1 MPTVEGAGVPLGYAE
16 RGSGEPVLLIHGMAS
31 DAAALAPVAAA
42 LEDRARVVAYD
53 RRGYGGSGAPEPY
66 GGTTVD
72 EQAEDAAAVLR
83 ALGAA
88 PAVVAGE
95 GFGALVALDLLRRHG
110 ALVRAAVLAEPPLL
124 AFVPEATEALAAE
137 RAEIEEAVRGR
148 GPGAGVDAWLARRG
162 AGAPPLAPGAAERAR
177 AAHRA
182 FFADYAGL
190 ATLSVTRRELR
201 ALAAPAVVLTAPWS
215 PPPILA
221 AADRLAGLLPAARR
235 AADGDL
241 AAAVRSLL
249 R

>member
-1 MPTVEGAGVPLGYAE
+1 MPTVEGAGVPLSFAE
-16 RGSGEPVLLIHGMAS
+16 RGCGKPVLLVHGMAS
-31 DAAALAPVAAA
+31 DAAALAPVAEA

-53 RRGYGGSGAPEPY
+53 RRGYGDSGAPEPY

-72 EQAEDAAAVLR
+72 EQAEDAAALLR

-110 ALVRAAVLAEPPLL
+110 ALVHAVVLAEPPLL
-124 AFVPEATEALAAE
+124 AFVPEATEALAGE
-137 RAEIEEAVRGR
+137 RAEIEEAVRER
-148 GPGAGVDAWLARRG
+148 GPGAGVGAWLARRG
-162 AGAPPLAPGAAERAR
+162 DGPPSPPGAAERAR

-201 ALAAPAVVLTAPWS
+201 ALATPAVVLTGPWS
-215 PPPILA
+215 APPIVA

-241 AAAVRSLL
+241 AAAVGSLL

>member
-1 MPTVEGAGVPLGYAE
+1 MPTAEGAGVPLSYAE
-16 RGSGEPVLLIHGMAS
+16 RGSGELVLLVHGMAS
-31 DAAALAPVAAA
+31 DAAALAPLAAA

-53 RRGYGGSGAPEPY
+53 RRGYGASGAPEPY

-72 EQAEDAAAVLR
+72 EQAEDAAALLR
-83 ALGAA
+83 ALGGA

-95 GFGALVALDLLRRHG
+95 GFGALVALDLLRRHR
-110 ALVRAAVLAEPPLL
+110 ALVRAAALADPPLL

-137 RAEIEEAVRGR
+137 RAEIEEAVRED
-148 GPGAGVDAWLARRG
+148 GPGAGVGAWLGRRG
-162 AGAPPLAPGAAERAR
+162 AGAPPLPAAAAERAR
-177 AAHRA
+177 AAHVA

-201 ALAAPAVVLTAPWS
+201 TLDAPAVVVTAPWS
-215 PPPILA
+215 APPVVA

-241 AAAVRSLL
+241 AAAVRWLL
-249 R
+249 A

>member
-1 MPTVEGAGVPLGYAE
+1 MPTVEGAGVPLSYAE
-16 RGSGEPVLLIHGMAS
+16 RGGGEPVLLVHGMAS
-31 DAAALAPVAAA
+31 DAEALAPVAGA
-42 LEDRARVVAYD
+42 LEDRARVVSYD
-53 RRGYGGSGAPEPY
+53 RRGYGGSGVPEPY

-72 EQAEDAAAVLR
+72 EQAEDAAAVLQ

-95 GFGALVALDLLRRHG
+95 GFGALIALDLLRRHG
-110 ALVRAAVLAEPPLL
+110 SLVRAAVLAEPPLL
-124 AFVPEATEALAAE
+124 AFVPEATEALATE
-137 RAEIEEAVRGR
+137 RAEIEEAVRQG
-148 GPGAGVDAWLARRG
+148 GPGAGVGAWLGRRG
-162 AGAPPLAPGAAERAR
+162 EGAPSPPGAAERAR
-177 AAHRA
+177 AAHLA

-190 ATLSVTRRELR
+190 ATLAVTRRELR

-215 PPPILA
+215 APPIVA

-249 R
+249 G